1 MRLVPSLNQTKIDAT
16 EKKLNVRSLV
26 MLRVY
31 ALASFQ
37 FFRLCQFNPL
47 VPLIR
52 GLRQHIY
59 SCDLLSFVCLNKFAL
74 IIEESR

>member
-1 MRLVPSLNQTKIDAT
+1 MSLVPSLNQTKIDAT

-52 GLRQHIY
+52 VTYTKANIH
-59 SCDLLSFVCLNKFAL
+59 L
-74 IIEESR
+74 IWK

>member
-16 EKKLNVRSLV
+16 EKKKKLNVKSLV
-26 MLRVY
+26 MLWAC
-31 ALASFQ
+31 ALASFW

-52 GLRQHIY
+52 VTYTKANIH
-59 SCDLLSFVCLNKFAL
+59 L
-74 IIEESR
+74 IWK

>member
-47 VPLIR
+47 VP
-52 GLRQHIY
+52 HP
-59 SCDLLSFVCLNKFAL
+59 CDLH
-74 IIEESR
+74 

>member
-52 GLRQHIY
+52 VTYTKANIH
-59 SCDLLSFVCLNKFAL
+59 L
-74 IIEESR
+74 IWK

>member
-1 MRLVPSLNQTKIDAT
+1 MILVPSLNQTKIDAT

-52 GLRQHIY
+52 VTYTKANIH
-59 SCDLLSFVCLNKFAL
+59 L
-74 IIEESR
+74 IWK

>member
-16 EKKLNVRSLV
+16 EKKKLNVRSLF
-26 MLRVY
+26 MLRAC

-52 GLRQHIY
+52 VTYTKANIH
-59 SCDLLSFVCLNKFAL
+59 L
-74 IIEESR
+74 IWK

>member
-52 GLRQHIY
+52 VTYIKANIQ
-59 SCDLLSFVCLNKFAL
+59 L
-74 IIEESR
+74 IWK

>member
-37 FFRLCQFNPL
+37 FFRLCQFNLL

-52 GLRQHIY
+52 VTYTKANIH
-59 SCDLLSFVCLNKFAL
+59 L
-74 IIEESR
+74 IWK

>member
-31 ALASFQ
+31 ALASSQ

-52 GLRQHIY
+52 VTYTKANIH
-59 SCDLLSFVCLNKFAL
+59 L
-74 IIEESR
+74 IWK

>member
-1 MRLVPSLNQTKIDAT
+1 
-16 EKKLNVRSLV
+16 
-26 MLRVY
+26 MLRVC

-52 GLRQHIY
+52 VTYIKANIQ
-59 SCDLLSFVCLNKFAL
+59 L
-74 IIEESR
+74 IWK